1 MYTRH
6 GIKVCTLSGGKFNEV
21 VFLQVKSNFT
31 ISEYYAPAPL
41 ILCKVRAHTW

>member
-31 ISEYYAPAPL
+31 ISEHYAPL
-41 ILCKVRAHTW
+41 ILCKVRAHLW